1 MENNTGGKRAYLSSL
16 ILDLYLSKSLEK
28 VVFSKPADKNEIKST
43 LTPKNISGKGILQLE
58 TFSKDNKAYHKN
70 ISDNFES
77 EIYDYDGLS
86 VSLWLDVFNKS
97 SIQSFNYFTNGDI
110 SSHNLLIPA
119 YEDKEGC
126 F

>member
-1 MENNTGGKRAYLSSL
+1 MLDFIKNYKCVSYVQLRKVYKYNDENNEELDNIAYENVSNWLKNNAKLTGNY
-16 ILDLYLSKSLEK
+16 
-28 VVFSKPADKNEIKST
+28 
-43 LTPKNISGKGILQLE
+43 
-58 TFSKDNKAYHKN
+58 
-70 ISDNFES
+70 FES

-97 SIQSFNYFTNGDI
+97 SIQSFNYFTIGDI

>member
-1 MENNTGGKRAYLSSL
+1 MTVLDEMTIATNIEKLIKNENIFGGERMVKYLSSSNEE
-16 ILDLYLSKSLEK
+16 LDNIAYENVSKWL
-28 VVFSKPADKNEIKST
+28 KNTAK
-43 LTPKNISGKGILQLE
+43 LTGN
-58 TFSKDNKAYHKN
+58 Y
-70 ISDNFES
+70 FES

>member
-1 MENNTGGKRAYLSSL
+1 MANRILSLDVGFGFTKSAVMEEGIIVQKNKEMDSIVELNAIEDTS
-16 ILDLYLSKSLEK
+16 DLRVINDS
-28 VVFSKPADKNEIKST
+28 
-43 LTPKNISGKGILQLE
+43 
-58 TFSKDNKAYHKN
+58 
-70 ISDNFES
+70 
-77 EIYDYDGLS
+77 IYDYDGLS